1 MSPCGARATAA
12 VAIKAVHAHG
22 ARLLIRRMR
31 RPYRSDVRMKQTS

>member
-1 MSPCGARATAA
+1 MSPCGARATAI

-31 RPYRSDVRMKQTS
+31 RPVWIGCENETS